1 MNRLKTVKSVGGV
14 SVAAIAAVLVSTLP
28 ANAQQSEIA
37 ALRQQIADLTER
49 LNKMEAD
56 SKKVSDAAA
65 KASPAVT
72 ARQPVT
78 VSGLFQVQGNSLFS
92 QSGPSAAVAD
102 TFRLRRAELRVTG
115 KITNRISGTV
125 MIDPAKNL
133 ALNAVTVPPGGG
145 AVTPAVNQSTN
156 VLQEL
161 MLTYNLSQ
169 KENGANFIDV
179 GQYKIPI
186 GYEGDLLSS
195 SALPLINRA
204 LMFQLRDPFGG
215 GYGDIRETGA
225 RLRGNAGAAHYDL
238 GVYNGFGE
246 RQNTVAQSDAKA
258 IIGRLAYR
266 PASVPGLA
274 LGISGGTGS
283 TGGAPRNDRTV
294 INAFGAYTWD
304 KWLAQAEYLQGDAQP
319 LGGGATRDVSSYY
332 GTLGYSFTPKLQA
345 VARYDYFDANRNAA
359 GFAVKDISLG
369 LNYFIKGNNAK
380 IQANIV
386 RRDGTGVAAPAA
398 GASGSGL
405 GNIANDSTAFI
416 IQGQVA
422 F

>member
-14 SVAAIAAVLVSTLP
+14 SVAALAAVLVSTLP

-56 SKKVSDAAA
+56 SKKVSDTAA

-125 MIDPAKNL
+125 MIDPTKNL
-133 ALNAVTVPPGGG
+133 AL
-145 AVTPAVNQSTN
+145 VTPAAPAVPSVNQSTN

-225 RLRGNAGAAHYDL
+225 RLRGNAGAAHYDF

-246 RQNTVAQSDAKA
+246 RQNALAQSDAKA

-274 LGISGGTGS
+274 LGISGGTGN
-283 TGGAPRNDRTV
+283 TGGAVRNDRTV

-304 KWLAQAEYLQGDAQP
+304 KWLAQAEYLQGDSQP

-369 LNYFIKGNNAK
+369 LNYYIKGNNAK

-386 RRDGTGVAAPAA
+386 HRDGTGVAAPAA

-405 GNIANDSTAFI
+405 GNIANDSTALI

>member
-14 SVAAIAAVLVSTLP
+14 SVAALAAVLVNTLP

-56 SKKVSDAAA
+56 SKKASEAAA

-72 ARQPVT
+72 SKQPVT
-78 VSGLFQVQGNSLFS
+78 VSGLFQVQGSTLFG
-92 QSGPSAAVAD
+92 QNGPAAPVAD
-102 TFRLRRAELRVTG
+102 TFRLRRAEVRITG

-133 ALNAVTVPPGGG
+133 GSITVPAAGGTI
-145 AVTPAVNQSTN
+145 ALPERNTT
-156 VLQEL
+156 LQEL
-161 MLTYNLSQ
+161 MLTYNLNQ
-169 KENGANFIDV
+169 KENSANFIDA
-179 GQYKIPI
+179 GQFKIPI
-186 GYEGDLLSS
+186 GYEGDQISS

-204 LMFQLRDPFGG
+204 LMFQLRDPFNG

-225 RLRGNAGAAHYDL
+225 RLRGNAGAVGYDL
-238 GVYNGFGE
+238 GIFNGFGE
-246 RQNTVAQSDAKA
+246 RQNTLAQSDPKA
-258 IIGRLAYR
+258 IMARLAFR
-266 PASVPGLA
+266 PVSVPGLA
-274 LGISGGTGS
+274 LGISGGTGN
-283 TGGAPRNDRTV
+283 TGATPRNDRTV
-294 INAFGAYTWD
+294 VNAFAVYTAA
-304 KWLAQAEYLQGDAQP
+304 KWLAQAEYLKGDSQP
-319 LGGGATRDVSSYY
+319 LGGGATRDVTSYY

-345 VARYDYFDANRNAA
+345 IARYDYFDANRNAA
-359 GFAVKDISLG
+359 GFGVKDITLG
-369 LNYFIKGNNAK
+369 LNYYIKGNNAK
-380 IQANIV
+380 LQANIV

-405 GNIANDSTAFI
+405 GNIANDSTALI